1 MNIKKRILS
10 FLLVLVILVSTV
22 PIPVMATT
30 NDAIVIGMEET
41 WVAAG
46 TRIEIDISIA
56 GNPGIIGGTLTVS
69 WPEKVTLVNDESGI
83 AFDGLN
89 YQAPSRYLNTG
100 TNFVWYNSGIE
111 EIIDGTILTLTF
123 DIDSDVNESDKF
135 LIGITGKDF
144 IDENGNSVDAEFVS
158 NYIRVVNY
166 VPGDVTGDG
175 VVTTRDLV
183 SLARYIS
190 DNCVTDPE
198 GYNITLNELAADVN
212 DDGKITTMDLILIS
226 RFISD
231 NCITDPNGYN
241 VTLKPSTPRCTHSMS
256 AIEAVAATCTTD
268 GNIAYWYC
276 SLCNKYFSD
285 SNGTTEIALEDTIIT
300 AFDHSPVIDPAV
312 EPTYSTPGKTEGSHC
327 ETCGDVIVPQYDIDI
342 LPQEHYNIDYK
353 PAYND
358 EYLLTIDFDSQL
370 DGYRTYTEEDGIY
383 ELPILE
389 TPGYDFVGW
398 FDGSSSSATKVTE
411 IPAGSKGNKTLYAR
425 WEIATYTI
433 TFDSEF
439 ISVEAI
445 DTHQVNK
452 DTALPAADT
461 MNLYGY
467 KWLGWSDDNGEL
479 YTGTYPAGKAGN
491 ITLHA
496 NWQSYRNQAVPVSSL
511 GDPIIF
517 EDETTGTYNF
527 TYEIGTIY
535 NVPLLVIADYGKL
548 IPGSPSQEVEVTES
562 ISMTDEEAKTIAE
575 TIASSTTKT
584 STWSLSNEWN
594 TISSVSES
602 HASEM
607 GMDTSTID
615 YDFTSSSNEL
625 ALTSDK
631 GASTNETVNY
641 GVNAKIYGKNTT
653 EVGADAKF
661 PIECVNVGVSAKN
674 TTEIGGE
681 LNLYYDNTTVNDSY
695 WNTTGAYNESNN
707 AVNSTTTTSSLS
719 QHISDAYSYS
729 TTTSQGGSQSSG
741 EAVTV
746 GETASNEYST
756 LIAYTTNTI
765 AATNIKTTYTA
776 ETEGWWR
783 QIIAGTVHVFGVVS
797 YDMETS
803 TYSVYTYNVL
813 DSKTTT
819 YMDFSRTSGEY
830 DDFET
835 GVIPFE
841 VPFEINEYIS
851 YSLGYTEGLEID
863 RTTGVITGYE
873 GDATHIHIPDY
884 MTIDNGDGTY
894 TAVKV
899 TGIADGLFADNT
911 NITSV
916 RLGKFITEIPANTFS
931 GCTALKTIEYE
942 ELTSIGENA
951 FANCTSLEK
960 FVVDT
965 SIVSLGTNAFANA
978 PEVVVYAS
986 NTSVVKTAVVSGA
999 QTLSIYL
1006 NGLNGELKDTVLV
1019 VPETTSSFALYGRDS
1034 SSNVVS
1040 YSNLIVESNAATTII
1055 NGMTF
1060 VDNKNTPLKL
1070 ASENVTLA
1078 QVSVED
1084 APGLAMI
1091 LTADTTNLYLMDK
1104 STLSTT
1110 GTNAIICKSVVI
1122 SKAPSTNT
1130 TTSLTA
1136 EGGALLYC
1144 GEFTDSKSLFV
1155 GDKVQI
1161 SEESYE
1167 QYLNDS
1173 LSWVLESE
1181 MPEGA
1186 TAVNQKWTYDLTT
1199 NITSSQSS
1207 VAGYTLYKTTSA
1219 WGDYGA
1225 WSAWSDTAYYAS
1237 DSRQIDTQEVETSRT
1252 PHYNYYHRRINSS
1265 SVSPSYSQ
1273 TQWDNGLVHLIT
1285 LDYELA
1291 QKGTS
1296 SEDGT
1301 PYYGYYSGCSSCPNV
1316 WYKQGT
1322 YITYTYTYKTQYRY
1336 RDRSLVYTYYHTK
1349 TESLESTTE
1358 VTASDTISN
1367 VQKWVQYVTK

>member
-1 MNIKKRILS
+1 MKKKIFSLFVALVMLLS
-10 FLLVLVILVSTV
+10 YLNVNMIVAYATTEYTYTEPTIVVESEYAAAGSSVNVNLVLV
-22 PIPVMATT
+22 
-30 NDAIVIGMEET
+30 N
-41 WVAAG
+41 
-46 TRIEIDISIA
+46 
-56 GNPGIIGGTLTVS
+56 NPGIAGAKISISYDSKLNLISAT
-69 WPEKVTLVNDESGI
+69 SGE
-83 AFDGLN
+83 AFDGLD
-89 YQAPSRYLNTG
+89 YTAPASLANPVFAWDSLDAT
-100 TNFVWYNSGIE
+100 TTA
-111 EIIDGTILTLTF
+111 DGVILTLTF
-123 DIDSDVNESDKF
+123 EVDSTATANETLDIDVSYVYGDIYNSNLDSLAV
-135 LIGITGKDF
+135 DF
-144 IDENGNSVDAEFVS
+144 VDGYVKVID
-158 NYIRVVNY
+158 YI
-166 VPGDVTGDG
+166 PGDVNSDSAVNGKD
-175 VVTTRDLV
+175 VTLIRRHMVGYD
-183 SLARYIS
+183 
-190 DNCVTDPE
+190 VT
-198 GYNITLNELAADVN
+198 INELAGDVN
-212 DDGKITTMDLILIS
+212 DDGTI
-226 RFISD
+226 
-231 NCITDPNGYN
+231 NGKD
-241 VTLKPSTPRCTHSMS
+241 VTLIRRYMVGYDIELLPSTPRCAHSMTTT
-256 AIEAVAATCTTD
+256 EAVAATCTTD

-300 AFDHSPVIDPAV
+300 AFGHSPVIDPAV
-312 EPTYSTPGKTEGSHC
+312 EPTYSTPGLTEGSHC
-327 ETCGDVIVPQYDIDI
+327 EICGETLVEQVKIDI
-342 LPQEHYNIDYK
+342 LETTEYLIDYRIG
-353 PAYND
+353 YD
-358 EYLLTIDFDSQL
+358 DQYLAAIDFKSQIS
-370 DGYRTYTEEDGIY
+370 DEKRTYTEKDGIY
-383 ELPILE
+383 ELPILD
-389 TPGYDFVGW
+389 TPGYHFVGW

-411 IPAGSKGNKTLYAR
+411 IPIGTKGNKTLWAKF
-425 WEIATYTI
+425 EVQTFTI

-439 ISVEAI
+439 KTVEAKE
-445 DTHQVNK
+445 DYNKHQVNK
-452 DTALPAADT
+452 ATSLPTAEE
-461 MNLYGY
+461 MYLYGY

-479 YTGTYPAGKAGN
+479 YIGTYPVGKAGHV
-491 ITLHA
+491 TLHA
-496 NWQSYRNQAVPVSSL
+496 NWQSHRNQAVPVKEL

-517 EDETTGTYNF
+517 EDETSGTYNF

-535 NVPLLVIADYGKL
+535 NVPVLVVADYGRL
-548 IPGSPSQEVEVTES
+548 IPGEPSREVTQTNS
-562 ISMTDEEAKTIAE
+562 ITLVDETATEFAKTVAN
-575 TIASSTTKT
+575 STTKT

-631 GASTNETVNY
+631 GASANETVNY

-674 TTEIGGE
+674 TTEIGGD
-681 LNLYYDNTTVNDSY
+681 LNLYYDNTTVNNSY

-756 LIAYTTNTI
+756 LVAYTTDTLT
-765 AATNIKTTYTA
+765 AETVTTTYTA
-776 ETEGWWR
+776 EYEGWWR
-783 QIIAGTVHVFGVVS
+783 KVLVSDIHVFGVVS
-797 YDMETS
+797 YDMKTS

-813 DSKTTT
+813 DGDTKMYTDYSMGSTGK
-819 YMDFSRTSGEY
+819 Y
-830 DDFET
+830 DDLQT

-899 TGIADGLFADNT
+899 TGIADGLFADNA

-916 RLGKFITEIPANTFS
+916 RLGKFITEIPANAFS
-931 GCTALKTIEYE
+931 GCTSLKTIEYE

-960 FVVDT
+960 FVIDT
-965 SIVSLGTNAFANA
+965 SIVSLGANAFANA

-999 QTLSIYL
+999 QTLNIYL

-1019 VPETTSSFALYGRDS
+1019 VPETTNSFALYGRDS

-1104 STLSTT
+1104 SILSTT

-1122 SKAPSTNT
+1122 GKAPNTNT

-1144 GEFTDSKSLFV
+1144 GEFIDEKSLFI
-1155 GDKVQI
+1155 GDTLQI

-1173 LSWVLESE
+1173 LSWVLESV

-1186 TAVNQKWTYDLTT
+1186 TVVNQKWTYDLTT

-1225 WSAWSDTAYYAS
+1225 WSSWSDTQYSAS
-1237 DSRQIDTQEVETSRT
+1237 DSRQVETQTVDDTSQPR
-1252 PHYNYYHRRINSS
+1252 YNYYHRRVSNS
-1265 SVSPSYSQ
+1265 SVSPSYTQ
-1273 TQWDNGLVHLIT
+1273 TQMDNGLVHFLP

-1316 WYKQGT
+1316 WYKCGT
-1322 YITYTYTYKTQYRY
+1322 YITYVQKTQYRY

-1358 VTASDTISN
+1358 VTESDTISN